1 MMNCEYIQDEGDT
14 VDLVVWEE
22 WVEWA
27 KVQISEEDSLTQRS
41 KMEAV
46 GIVSEESP

>member
-1 MMNCEYIQDEGDT
+1 MDIQDESET

-27 KVQISEEDSLTQRS
+27 KSQISEEDSLT
-41 KMEAV
+41 
-46 GIVSEESP
+46 

>member
-1 MMNCEYIQDEGDT
+1 MDIQDEGET

-27 KVQISEEDSLTQRS
+27 NSQLSDEERLT
-41 KMEAV
+41 
-46 GIVSEESP
+46 